1 MEIKASFTDNNNFS
15 CNVQQTDTLE
25 SNVSEQINHPSES
38 DYEKLQNLPTL
49 NGEVIKGNMNEI
61 DPTVPSWAKEQT
73 KPRYTANEV
82 GAVDSE
88 SALTYAEIDELFN
101 SIFKE

>member
-1 MEIKASFTDNNNFS
+1 MVIKARFTDNNNFS
-15 CNVQQTDTLE
+15 CDVQQTDTLD

-38 DYEKLQNLPTL
+38 DYEKLHNLPTL
-49 NGEVIKGNMNEI
+49 NGKVFKGDVKEI

-73 KPRYTANEV
+73 KPKYTADEV

-88 SALTYAEIDELFN
+88 CALTYAEIDELFN

>member
-1 MEIKASFTDNNNFS
+1 
-15 CNVQQTDTLE
+15 
-25 SNVSEQINHPSES
+25 
-38 DYEKLQNLPTL
+38 
-49 NGEVIKGNMNEI
+49 MNEI

-73 KPRYTANEV
+73 KPKYTADEV

-88 SALTYAEIDELFN
+88 CALTYAEIDELFN